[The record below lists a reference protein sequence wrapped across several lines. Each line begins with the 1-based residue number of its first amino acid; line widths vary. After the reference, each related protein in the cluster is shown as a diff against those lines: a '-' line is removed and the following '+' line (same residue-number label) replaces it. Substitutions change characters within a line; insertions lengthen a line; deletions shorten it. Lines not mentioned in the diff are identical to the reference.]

1 VGFEVDSAIPIRV
14 RGLTKSFPGV
24 CAMHEIDFDVLTGE
38 VHGLVGENG
47 AGKSTLIKLIAGV
60 YKPDEGT
67 VELFGRRLDHASPR
81 ETQKAG
87 VAVIYQE
94 RSIVPELS
102 AAANVFLGRARTKGP
117 FISRRATRG
126 RFQELADS
134 LGADIDPDSRSGS
147 LSVANQ
153 QLLEIM
159 RALNAEQRILI
170 MDEPTTALGAPER
183 QRLYAII
190 DDLRHRGLAVV
201 FISHDLDEVLNLCD
215 RVTVMRDGEL
225 VATKPVLDW
234 TKNSLVGAMLG
245 GTSLSQQNR
254 RLGPIVGEVLRVENL
269 SIPGII
275 DDLSFT
281 LRAGE
286 ILGIA
291 GLIGSGRTEIL
302 RALAGADRGAHGRFF
317 VDGKENDLPRS
328 VAQALKYGIA
338 LAPEDRK
345 AQGLVLSLDGV
356 TNISIAN
363 LDDTSHFGIIDSRKG
378 FEKATEVA
386 GSIGFFVE
394 RLKAPVGTLSGGNQQ
409 KLVIG
414 KWLYCQPKVLLLDEP
429 TQGID
434 VGAKAEVF
442 RVISELA
449 AAGMAVIFV
458 SSEFE
463 EIVNIADRILV
474 VGDGQLLG
482 VLNRSETSVK
492 QILDLLFNVGGSA

>member
-1 VGFEVDSAIPIRV
+1 VSAVADSAIPIRV

-24 CAMHEIDFDVLTGE
+24 CALRGINLDVETGE

-47 AGKSTLIKLIAGV
+47 AGKSTLIKLIAGA

-67 VELFGRRLDHASPR
+67 IELFGRRLDHANPR

-102 AAANVFLGRARTKGP
+102 AAANVFLGRAATKGP
-117 FISRRATRG
+117 FISRRATHN
-126 RFQELADS
+126 RFHELS
-134 LGADIDPDSRSGS
+134 ETLGANIDPDSRAGS
-147 LSVANQ
+147 LSVADQ

-190 DDLRHRGLAVV
+190 DSLLQSDLAVI
-201 FISHDLDEVLNLCD
+201 FISHDLDEVLSLSD

-225 VATKPVLDW
+225 VATKLVLEW
-234 TKNSLVGAMLG
+234 TKSSLVGAMLG
-245 GTSLSQQNR
+245 GTSLSQQDR
-254 RLGPIVGEVLRVENL
+254 RQATAGPEILRIENL
-269 SIPGII
+269 SIPGSLN
-275 DDLSFT
+275 DLSFS
-281 LRAGE
+281 LREGE

-302 RALAGADRGAHGRFF
+302 RALAGADRGARGRLF
-317 VDGKENDLPRS
+317 VGGKRLDLPRT
-328 VAQALKYGIA
+328 VTQALKYGIA

-345 AQGLVLSLDGV
+345 TQGLILSLDGV
-356 TNISIAN
+356 TNISVAN
-363 LDDTSHFGIIDSRKG
+363 LDDTSRFGIVDRRTRYA
-378 FEKATEVA
+378 KASEIA
-386 GSIGFFVE
+386 ASIGFFVE
-394 RLKAPVGTLSGGNQQ
+394 RLQAPVGTLSGGNQQ

-414 KWLYCQPKVLLLDEP
+414 KWLYCQPKILLLDEP

-449 AAGMAVIFV
+449 GKGMAVIFV

-463 EIVNIADRILV
+463 EIVTVADRILV
-474 VGDGQLLG
+474 VGNGEVLG
-482 VLNRSETSVK
+482 ILGRPEASVK
-492 QILDLLFNVGGSA
+492 QILDLLFGVKGSA